1 MTELRRR
8 MIQDMQLCGFSPKT
22 QKCYVNAVKGLANYY
37 GRSPDLLSEE
47 DLRNFFLH
55 LINEKKAARAT
66 VTIYLCGIKFFFEK
80 TLQQPWPL
88 FKVLKPAKRKKLPVI
103 LSPAEVR
110 TILGLIRSP
119 AQEMALTTIYACGLR
134 LSEGV
139 HLKIGDVDAERML
152 VWVRN
157 GKGGKG
163 GKDRSIPLPESLL
176 ERLRRHWRKGRP
188 EPWLFPSRRTNG
200 PMSLGTLQRTF
211 RDAVQQ
217 SGIDKPASVHTLRH
231 SYATHLLECGVD
243 LRVIQSLLGHNSPNT
258 TAIYTHLTENVVD
271 RLTFSLNTLMADL

>member
-8 MIQDMQLCGFSPKT
+8 MIQDMQLHGFSPKT
-22 QKCYVNAVKGLANYY
+22 QKCYVAAVKGLANYF

-47 DLRNFFLH
+47 DLRDFFLH

-80 TLQQPWPL
+80 TLQQPWPV
-88 FKVLKPAKRKKLPVI
+88 FKVLKPAKSKKLPVI
-103 LSPAEVR
+103 LSSMEVR
-110 TILGLIRSP
+110 TILSLIHSP
-119 AQEMALTTIYACGLR
+119 VQEMALTTIYACGLR

-139 HLKIGDVDAERML
+139 HLKTTDIDAERML

-157 GKGGKG
+157 GKGGK
-163 GKDRSIPLPESLL
+163 DRSVPLPDSLL
-176 ERLRRHWRKGRP
+176 ARLRRYWRKGQSQ
-188 EPWLFPSRRTNG
+188 PWLFPSRRSNG
-200 PMSLGTLQRTF
+200 PVSRSALQRTF

-271 RLTFSLNTLMADL
+271 RLTFSLNSLMADL